1 MGIEQYLV
9 LGNPVMHSKSPMIH
23 RRFAEQTGE
32 ALRYDRR
39 LVETGTF
46 EKAIRAIQQEGI
58 AGANITLPFKEEAYR
73 IADESSSRADRAGAV
88 NTLTFRKDGSIHGD
102 NTDGVGMVRD
112 ITENHGQILQDKRIL
127 ILGAGGAVRGILK
140 PVIDQKPHSITI
152 ANRTVTRAEQLRDLF
167 ADEFKIGAGDFACLT
182 GQQFDV
188 VINGT
193 SLGLQGKVAPIPDEI
208 LVESAIAYD
217 MMYGEGCRPFRKW
230 ALARGIAITM
240 DGLGMLVEQAAESF
254 YLWRHVYPQT
264 RPVIE
269 QIRAT
274 G

>member
-1 MGIEQYLV
+1 MGIEHYLV

-32 ALRYDRR
+32 VLRYDRR

-58 AGANITLPFKEEAYR
+58 AGANVTLPFKEEAYR

-88 NTLTFRKDGSIHGD
+88 NTLTFRDDGSIHGD

-140 PVIDQKPHSITI
+140 PVIDQKPHSITMPI
-152 ANRTVTRAEQLRDLF
+152 VPSPGQSNCATCLRMNL
-167 ADEFKIGAGDFACLT
+167 KS
-182 GQQFDV
+182 V
-188 VINGT
+188 RVILPAWPGNNLM
-193 SLGLQGKVAPIPDEI
+193 S
-208 LVESAIAYD
+208 
-217 MMYGEGCRPFRKW
+217 
-230 ALARGIAITM
+230 
-240 DGLGMLVEQAAESF
+240 
-254 YLWRHVYPQT
+254 
-264 RPVIE
+264 
-269 QIRAT
+269 
-274 G
+274 